1 MSKNKQGI
9 FSNLNNIFF
18 ICFLVLNLLI
28 FFISAIY
35 FYKTSKL
42 FEIRRKKI
50 NKEMF
55 LINDSFLI
63 RKEGFYTDKIYLKKE
78 KMLNKNWSNNSEGV
92 IFYERN

>member
-9 FSNLNNIFF
+9 FSNLNNVFF
-18 ICFLVLNLLI
+18 ICFLLLNLFI
-28 FFISAIY
+28 FFISASF
-35 FYKTSKL
+35 FYKASKL

-50 NKEMF
+50 NKEIF
-55 LINDSFLI
+55 LINDSFLV

-78 KMLNKNWSNNSEGV
+78 KDLNKKWSNSSEGV